1 MTTGTPQ
8 GAELP
13 AEVERARK
21 LVGLDPD
28 ETDHAT
34 AGGAN
39 TPGDGADVDDRVAL
53 VVGFDLDIHVV
64 AEHALARTLRDQR
77 VNARQAV

>member
-1 MTTGTPQ
+1 
-8 GAELP
+8 LP
-13 AEVERARK
+13 AEIERARK
-21 LVGLDPD
+21 LVGLGPD
-28 ETDHAT
+28 KTDHAA

-53 VVGFDLDIHVV
+53 VAGLDLDIQVV
-64 AEHALARTLRDQR
+64 AKHALARTLRDQR